1 MYHLQRSQQLP
12 QLRRFFTAFTVSLRD
27 PREIYPIAFSSPATV
42 VIITEVLFVMLAS
55 TVVISIFSPSFSSWM
70 PNSSI
75 KAPLVPEPSS
85 REITLI
91 VPLAA
96 LATVANAVVPITAAA
111 KIPTIFFLHDKSPL
125 FYK

>member
-1 MYHLQRSQQLP
+1 
-12 QLRRFFTAFTVSLRD
+12 
-27 PREIYPIAFSSPATV
+27 
-42 VIITEVLFVMLAS
+42 
-55 TVVISIFSPSFSSWM
+55 M

-111 KIPTIFFLHDKSPL
+111 KIPTIFLDVYKRQLQSRKWKSEESSVRGKHLQKIL
-125 FYK
+125 F